1 MAEFPLEEDEAVEE
15 MMDVEEEHGDPK
27 DLLTEPNRWEILVD
41 GSSNGEGNGV
51 GIVLISP

>member
-1 MAEFPLEEDEAVEE
+1 
-15 MMDVEEEHGDPK
+15 MDVKEEHGNPK

-51 GIVLISP
+51 GIVLILP